1 MTDNQCKAKKGLAF
15 FILSL
20 LAVAGMGSEVLL
32 AFFIEPLVY
41 GKGLWDFST
50 REIISHWLVTCIIL
64 LIIILLLVKL
74 AKKKLAFDIFS
85 QRSAIGTKRWALCFG
100 LLVVSIVMSTMLWN
114 GLKVVKEFQNL
125 GWLKFIFQYL
135 YYLFETGL
143 FVLIII
149 FAQEA
154 GEIWFRNSNIPWGG
168 IMVALTWGLAH
179 IFSKDLSV
187 GIFAFSEGLLYG
199 SAYVASKKNLFIAF
213 PVIFLMFVL

>member
-20 LAVAGMGSEVLL
+20 LAFAGMGSEILL

-50 REIISHWLVTCIIL
+50 REIISHWLVTCIIV
-64 LIIILLLVKL
+64 LIIIFLLVML

-85 QRSAIGTKRWALCFG
+85 QRNAIGIKRWVLCLG
-100 LLVVSIVMSTMLWN
+100 LLVVSIVMSAILWN

-149 FAQEA
+149 FAQQA
-154 GEIWFRNSNIPWGG
+154 GEIWFRNRS
-168 IMVALTWGLAH
+168 
-179 IFSKDLSV
+179 
-187 GIFAFSEGLLYG
+187 
-199 SAYVASKKNLFIAF
+199 
-213 PVIFLMFVL
+213 

>member
-1 MTDNQCKAKKGLAF
+1 MTDHQCKAKKGLAF
-15 FILSL
+15 FALSL
-20 LAVAGMGSEVLL
+20 LAFAGMSSEVLL

-41 GKGLWDFST
+41 GKGLWEFST
-50 REIISHWLVTCIIL
+50 REIIGHWLMTCIL
-64 LIIILLLVKL
+64 VLIIIYLLVML

-85 QRSAIGTKRWALCFG
+85 QKSTIGMKRWVLCFG
-100 LLVVSIVMSTMLWN
+100 LLVVSIVMSAVLWN

-135 YYLFETGL
+135 YYFFETGL

-154 GEIWFRNSNIPWGG
+154 GEIWFKNSNIPWGG

-187 GIFAFSEGLLYG
+187 GIFAFLEGLLYG
-199 SAYVASKKNLFIAF
+199 CAYVTSKKNLFIAF